1 MAQAT
6 LDTLFA
12 KMNFK
17 PNKNQKRAIE
27 HGDGPLFLVAG
38 PGSGKTR
45 VLLWRAVN
53 LIVFHGVKPEEIFL
67 STFTEKA
74 ALQLRQ
80 GLLALLAVASS
91 ETGLPY
97 DISQMYVGTMHSLC
111 HKLISD
117 KRINRRTG
125 SGRKAPV
132 LLDELDQYF
141 FLYDEFWRTA
151 GKHIGV
157 SNINAYING
166 YIANKTTSSKHEAVR
181 NCQSLF
187 NRFSEECLTASAM
200 REKAEEDEMTVMADL
215 YDYYLEILKSGPR
228 PRADLALIQ
237 QEGYRVL
244 TENPDAKCVFKHII
258 VDEYQDTNAI
268 QEKIYFELAGH
279 KNICVVGDDDQ
290 ALYRFRGATVE
301 NFVFFPDRCRSN
313 VKGAKLTKIPLGT
326 NYRSRSGIVELYSDF
341 IEKEDWRHETKK
353 GKYYRI
359 NDKGITAHRTDGKIA
374 VVATSQ
380 GRSEA
385 VCDEIAELVYGL
397 IREKKVADP
406 NQIAFLYPSL
416 KNCAHVPRMIDALAR
431 RGLSVYA
438 PRANKFLDNEEPTA
452 MIGMFIK
459 VFGCP
464 ERNPQYDYGSN
475 RELFD
480 WFDRCEALADEI
492 IKTDRKLKSF
502 TKDKQLELERV
513 AGDYQYIENEI
524 IRHGWNMEDNFNIH
538 LHRPAFMK
546 IKVLSKEAK
555 RDISGKR
562 LEAVIKRRGEQ
573 GRAVTLKW
581 FVNRVTSLD
590 WSILDLF
597 YELCGFDYFRNM
609 FDLAESRDDEGPIC
623 NLALI
628 SQYLARYVD
637 DHQTLVT
644 GRSILTEYF
653 INEFFTRYLR
663 ALFKLGETEYED
675 TNDPFPRGRIP
686 FLTIHQA
693 KGLEFPVVVLGNIT
707 PAKGPQRVEVLVR
720 PLLEGDYEPLDRS
733 GEFDT
738 MRKYY
743 VALSRAKNLLVI
755 ANMRGPGIRRHGHL
769 DTLLNNVPSIDD
781 LDLDDIPAEETLDS
795 EVPRVYSYTADY
807 LSYLDCPR
815 KYMLFRKYGFA
826 PARTTIMFFG
836 SLVHRTIEDLHH
848 LMIER
853 RGEGS

>member
-1 MAQAT
+1 MATVT
-6 LDTLFA
+6 LDTLFS
-12 KMNFK
+12 KMNFT
-17 PNKNQKRAIE
+17 PNKNQRRAIE
-27 HGDGPLFLVAG
+27 HVDGPLFLVAG

-45 VLLWRAVN
+45 VLLWRTVN
-53 LIVFHGVKPEEIFL
+53 LIVFHGVNPEEIFL

-74 ALQLRQ
+74 ALQLKQ
-80 GLLALLAVASS
+80 GLLALLALASS

-117 KRINRRTG
+117 RRINKRTG
-125 SGRKAPV
+125 SARKAPV

-141 FLYDEFWRTA
+141 FLYDHYWKQARQHV
-151 GKHIGV
+151 GMP
-157 SNINAYING
+157 NINSFVNSYFATNRR
-166 YIANKTTSSKHEAVR
+166 ATTSKHDAVR

-187 NRFSEECLTASAM
+187 NRFSEECLTPGEI
-200 REKAEEDEMTVMADL
+200 REKAQDDEMMVMADL
-215 YDYYLEILKSGPR
+215 YEYYLEMLKSGPR
-228 PRADLALIQ
+228 PRADLSLIQ
-237 QEGYRVL
+237 QEGYKVL
-244 TENPDAKCVFKHII
+244 TENPDAGCVFKHVI

-301 NFVFFPDRCRSN
+301 NFVFFPDRCKTR
-313 VKGAKLTKIPLGT
+313 VKNAEITKIPLGT
-326 NYRSRSGIVELYSDF
+326 NYRSRSGIVELYCDF
-341 IEKEDWRHETKK
+341 IEKENWEHEVEEEKF
-353 GKYYRI
+353 YRI
-359 NDKGITAHRTDGKIA
+359 HDKGITAHRTDDKIA

-385 VCDEIAELVYGL
+385 VCDEIAELVSEL
-397 IREKKVADP
+397 IRERKVVDP

-416 KNCAHVPRMIDALAR
+416 NCAHVPRMIDALES

-438 PRANKFLDNEEPTA
+438 PRAIKFLNNPEPVA

-459 VFGCP
+459 IFGHP
-464 ERNPQYDYGSN
+464 ERNPEFDFGSN

-480 WFDRCEALADEI
+480 WFDRCEASANEI
-492 IKTDRKLKSF
+492 IKVDHKLTKF
-502 TKDKQLELERV
+502 IKDKQLELARV
-513 AGDYQYIENEI
+513 ARDYQYIYDEI
-524 IRHGWNMEDNFNIH
+524 NQHEWNLDDEFSISE
-538 LHRPAFMK
+538 HRPVFSK
-546 IKVLSKEAK
+546 LDVLSNEAK
-555 RDISGKR
+555 RDIKGKR
-562 LEAVIKRRGEQ
+562 LEAVVKRRSEQ
-573 GRAVTLKW
+573 GRAVSLKW

-597 YELCGFDYFRNM
+597 YELCGFDHFVKM
-609 FDLAESRDDEGPIC
+609 FDLAESGDDEGPIC

-644 GRSILTEYF
+644 GQSIFTDYF
-653 INEFFTRYLR
+653 VNQFFSSYLR

-675 TNDPFPRGRIP
+675 ANDPFPRGRIP

-707 PAKGPQRVEVLVR
+707 PARPPQRVEVIVR
-720 PLLEGDYEPLDRS
+720 PLLEGDYEPLSRS

-755 ANMRGPGIRRHGHL
+755 ANMRGPGIQRHRHL
-769 DTLLNNVPSIDD
+769 NALIDNLPSIEE
-781 LDLDDIPAEETLDS
+781 LDLDDVPAEDSLDT

-815 KYMLFRKYGFA
+815 KYMLFRRFCSCAYNNNVFW
-826 PARTTIMFFG
+826 
-836 SLVHRTIEDLHH
+836 
-848 LMIER
+848 
-853 RGEGS
+853 